1 MTGYFIIGVF
11 VGYALGF
18 GSLILISAYIRL
30 KNKRRE
36 VRKGL
41 TIAWIAGGTN
51 TSSATV
57 SRLLEVAKIKDPWK
71 AKLAWNNAQVYYGVF
86 EKPRYF

>member
-18 GSLILISAYIRL
+18 GSLILISAHIRL

-36 VRKGL
+36 VRK
-41 TIAWIAGGTN
+41 
-51 TSSATV
+51 
-57 SRLLEVAKIKDPWK
+57 
-71 AKLAWNNAQVYYGVF
+71 
-86 EKPRYF
+86 